1 MFTLCWP
8 RADYLWFPCDFR
20 AVAYFFVLISGSIVA
35 FSLSPGVSN
44 LQNRGPPN
52 SSFTGKWSP
61 SIILSLQNQHFFLE
75 GIFVSLPLVILA
87 PSFWRLLSVLLACA
101 GIVVLTSIGCV
112 FRIALVDI
120 LSQGAQ
126 CCHGGGLPVE
136 CDGNGS
142 HASESDE
149 QR

>member
-20 AVAYFFVLISGSIVA
+20 AVAYFFVLIAGSIVA

-52 SSFTGKWSP
+52 SSFT
-61 SIILSLQNQHFFLE
+61 
-75 GIFVSLPLVILA
+75 
-87 PSFWRLLSVLLACA
+87 
-101 GIVVLTSIGCV
+101 
-112 FRIALVDI
+112 VDI